1 MRKKENMQ
9 KLIELGLSQREARV
23 YLVLLKK
30 SDFTATE
37 LAKVSGIPR
46 QKIYDILDGLIKR
59 GVCAE
64 RVGKI
69 KRYKATAPEIATRGL
84 LEQYRDAFENELLER
99 ENLAHELSR
108 DLARLY
114 EKNQGRVDP
123 LEYITML
130 RDRQQILR
138 NWKSL
143 QNSAKHEILSFNKAP
158 FAAPF
163 AENVDDETTVLKKN
177 VKIRAIYEYEVTK
190 NSEYIEALKLWIAA
204 GEEARLVK
212 ELPMKLNIFDEQI
225 TMVPLADPI
234 SLTPSLTAMII
245 NHSGFAKAQKAVF
258 ESYWERAIPFNEF
271 KVTGESRQEA

>member
-1 MRKKENMQ
+1 MLKNENMQ
-9 KLIELGLSQREARV
+9 KLIDLGLSQREARV

-37 LAKVSGIPR
+37 LAKISGIPR
-46 QKIYDILDGLIKR
+46 QKIYGILDGLIRR
-59 GVCAE
+59 GICAE

-69 KRYKATAPEIATRGL
+69 KRYKATAPEMATRGL
-84 LEQYRDAFENELLER
+84 LERYRDDFESEMLER
-99 ENLAHELSR
+99 ENLVRELSR

-123 LEYITML
+123 LEYITIL

-143 QNSAKHEILSFNKAP
+143 QNSAKHEVLSFNKAP

-163 AENVDDETTVLKKN
+163 AENIDDETSVLTRN
-177 VKIRAIYEYEVTK
+177 VKIRAIYEFEVTK
-190 NSEYIEALKLWIAA
+190 NAEYVEALKLWIAA

-234 SLTPSLTAMII
+234 SLAPSLTAMII

-258 ESYWERAIPFNEF
+258 ESYWERAIRFNEF
-271 KVTGESRQEA
+271 KATGEQK